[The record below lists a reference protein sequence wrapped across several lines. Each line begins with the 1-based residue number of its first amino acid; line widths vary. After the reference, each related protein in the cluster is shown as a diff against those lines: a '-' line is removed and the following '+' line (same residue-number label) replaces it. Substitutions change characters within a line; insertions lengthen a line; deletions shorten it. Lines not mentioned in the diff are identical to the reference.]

1 MITPSQAF
9 DILKQ
14 WLTDQADLVRTVCT
28 DINQITASPFF
39 MLEVPQLHD
48 IRANNNIETS
58 HQATYRLYIQ
68 IGTQN
73 LSPWESTAVIHD
85 IGSALRIRLNEETN
99 KGFNG
104 VFKDF
109 DLVKFLGMPVV
120 ALGDKNDSV
129 LMVIGRLGIEF
140 EIEEHVE
147 LSGVLVD
154 EIHNHYDNWEKEL
167 LHEETYDASDVTSN

>member
-1 MITPSQAF
+1 
-9 DILKQ
+9 
-14 WLTDQADLVRTVCT
+14 V
-28 DINQITASPFF
+28 
-39 MLEVPQLHD
+39 EY
-48 IRANNNIETS
+48 
-58 HQATYRLYIQ
+58 YRI
-68 IGTQN
+68 
-73 LSPWESTAVIHD
+73 
-85 IGSALRIRLNEETN
+85 LNEETN

-154 EIHNHYDNWEKEL
+154 EIHNHYDNWAKEL